1 MKRSDCMR
9 IPITSSRL
17 APANRLSAQHYK
29 PLVKTVSMR
38 GTIVANTDENTQDPT
53 VTQEYFDTIKQGLAG
68 CEILPFAERVT
79 ASR

>member
-1 MKRSDCMR
+1 MR

-53 VTQEYFDTIKQGLAG
+53 VTQEAG
-68 CEILPFAERVT
+68 CEILPFTERVT